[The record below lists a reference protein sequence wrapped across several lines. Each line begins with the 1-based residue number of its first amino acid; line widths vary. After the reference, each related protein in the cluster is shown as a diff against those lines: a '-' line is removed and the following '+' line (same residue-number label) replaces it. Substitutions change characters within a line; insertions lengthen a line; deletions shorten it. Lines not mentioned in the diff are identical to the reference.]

1 VSVPDFAPPNPH
13 FDRIG
18 GAAAVDRLVE
28 VFYQRMDSLPQAATI
43 RAMHDADLAPL
54 KQVLKLYLT
63 EWLGGPR
70 GYSAQRGHPRLRL
83 RHAPFAIGAAERDAW
98 MDCMRAAL
106 QETVQDA
113 ALRDQ
118 IERAFAR
125 VAETVRNQPG

>member
-1 VSVPDFAPPNPH
+1 MSIPDVTPPNPH

-43 RAMHDADLAPL
+43 RAMHDADLEPL
-54 KQVLKLYLT
+54 KQVLKLYLA

-70 GYSAQRGHPRLRL
+70 GYSTQRGHPRLRM

-106 QETVQDA
+106 QEAVQDP
-113 ALRDQ
+113 ALRDEL
-118 IERAFAR
+118 ERAFAR
-125 VAETVRNQPG
+125 VAETVRNHSG